1 MLVLTRKLDEGIYIG
16 KDVKI
21 TVIEITGNQVKLGI
35 SAPKD
40 VSIFREEVLDKIIE
54 ENIGSIA
61 SEKPDARKLPAFL
74 RKVKNT
80 GEK

>member
-1 MLVLTRKLDEGIYIG
+1 MLVLTRKLDEGIFIG

-40 VSIFREEVLDKIIE
+40 VSIFREEVLNKIIE
-54 ENIGSIA
+54 ENIESIA
-61 SEKPDARKLPAFL
+61 SEKPDAKKLPQFL
-74 RKVKNT
+74 KNLKKT
-80 GEK
+80 GDE

>member
-16 KDVKI
+16 NDVKI

-40 VSIFREEVLDKIIE
+40 VSIFREEVLNKIIE
-54 ENIGSIA
+54 DNIGSIA
-61 SEKPDARKLPAFL
+61 AEKPDIKNLPKIIQNL
-74 RKVKNT
+74 KKK
-80 GEK
+80 EDK